1 MKKLLNTLYVTKPD
15 CYLSLDN
22 EAVCVRKDDDI
33 LLRVPLL
40 NLEGIVTLGFTGASP
55 ALMRECASR
64 NIALTFLTAG
74 GRFQATIVGESKGN
88 VTLRKEQYRIS
99 DDEKRSLSY
108 AEKFIFGKIYNA
120 KWVLE
125 RAARDYP
132 LRIDTD
138 TINKAAAALTDA
150 YKRSLSCADLD
161 ELRGVEGA
169 AATVYF
175 GEFDHLLLQ
184 NKNTFTFNGRNRRP
198 PLDPVNAMLSFAYTL
213 LEHDCRSALESVGL
227 DAYVGF
233 LHRDRPG
240 RASLALDLIEEFRS
254 VIADRFVITLIN
266 RKEIKAEDFEHSA
279 SGAILLKDDARKTFL
294 NAWQQHKNESIT
306 HPFLNEKLE
315 WGLVPYAQA
324 LLLSRTIRG
333 DLEAYPPF
341 LWK

>member
-1 MKKLLNTLYVTKPD
+1 MRKLLNTLYVTKPD

-22 EAVCVRKDDDI
+22 EAVCVKKDEEI

-55 ALMRECASR
+55 ALMRECAKR
-64 NIALTFLTAG
+64 NITLTFLSSN
-74 GRFQATIVGESKGN
+74 GRFQAAIIGESKGN
-88 VTLRKEQYRIS
+88 VLIRKEQYRIS
-99 DDEKRSLSY
+99 DNEKRSLDY

-125 RAARDYP
+125 RASRDYP
-132 LRIDTD
+132 LRIDTES
-138 TINKAAAALTDA
+138 IKESAAALTDA
-150 YKRSLSCADLD
+150 YKRSMSCSDLD

-175 GEFDHLLLQ
+175 NEFDNLILQ
-184 NKNTFTFNGRNRRP
+184 NKVTFKFNGRNRRP

-213 LEHDCRSALESVGL
+213 LEHDCRAALETVGL

-254 VIADRFVITLIN
+254 VIADRFVLTLIN
-266 RKEIKAEDFEHSA
+266 RKEIKPEDFEQAA
-279 SGAILLKDDARKTFL
+279 SGAVVLKDAARKTFL
-294 NAWQQHKNESIT
+294 NAWQEHKNETIT
-306 HPFLNEKLE
+306 HPFLKEKIE
-315 WGLVPYAQA
+315 WGLVPYSQA
-324 LLLSRTIRG
+324 LLLSRAIRG
-333 DLEAYPPF
+333 DIEAYPPF

>member
-1 MKKLLNTLYVTKPD
+1 MRKLLNTLYVSKPD
-15 CYLSLDN
+15 CYLSLEN
-22 EAVCVRKDDDI
+22 EAVCVRRDDET

-40 NLEGIVTLGFTGASP
+40 NLEGIVTLGYTGASP

-64 NIALTFLTAG
+64 NITLTFLSAS
-74 GRFQATIVGESKGN
+74 GRFQAAIIGESKGN
-88 VTLRKEQYRIS
+88 VSLRKEQYRIS
-99 DDEKRSLSY
+99 DDESRSLFY
-108 AEKFIFGKIYNA
+108 ADKFIFGKIYNS

-125 RAARDYP
+125 RAARDYA
-132 LRIDTD
+132 LRLDIDAIKEATGHM
-138 TINKAAAALTDA
+138 TDA
-150 YKRSLSCADLD
+150 LKRTLLCTDLE

-175 GEFDHLLLQ
+175 GELNNLILQ
-184 NKNTFTFNGRNRRP
+184 NKETFNFSGRNRRP

-213 LEHDCRSALESVGL
+213 LEHDCRAALETVGL

-266 RKEIKAEDFEHSA
+266 RKEIKPEDFEKAA
-279 SGAILLKDDARKTFL
+279 SGAVILKDAARKNFL
-294 NAWQQHKNESIT
+294 NAWQEHKNETIT
-306 HPFLNEKLE
+306 HPFLKEKIE
-315 WGLVPYAQA
+315 WGLVPYTQA
-324 LLLSRTIRG
+324 LLLARTIRG
-333 DLEAYPPF
+333 DIEAYPPF

>member
-1 MKKLLNTLYVTKPD
+1 
-15 CYLSLDN
+15 
-22 EAVCVRKDDDI
+22 
-33 LLRVPLL
+33 
-40 NLEGIVTLGFTGASP
+40 
-55 ALMRECASR
+55 
-64 NIALTFLTAG
+64 
-74 GRFQATIVGESKGN
+74 
-88 VTLRKEQYRIS
+88 
-99 DDEKRSLSY
+99 LSY

-138 TINKAAAALTDA
+138 AVNNAASELTEA

-175 GEFDHLLLQ
+175 GEFNNLILQ
-184 NKNTFTFNGRNRRP
+184 NKEKFTFKGRNRRP

-213 LEHDCRSALESVGL
+213 LEHDCRAALETVGL

-240 RASLALDLIEEFRS
+240 RASLALDLIEELRG
-254 VIADRFVITLIN
+254 VVADRFVITLIN
-266 RKEIKAEDFEHSA
+266 RKEVKADDFEQAA
-279 SGAILLKDDARKTFL
+279 SGAVVLKDAARKTFL
-294 NAWQQHKNESIT
+294 NAWQQHKTETIT
-306 HPFLNEKLE
+306 HPFLKEKLE
-315 WGLVPYAQA
+315 WGLVPYSQA

-333 DLEAYPPF
+333 DIEAYPPF

>member
-1 MKKLLNTLYVTKPD
+1 MKRLLNTLYVSKPD
-15 CYLSLDN
+15 CYLSLEN
-22 EAVCVRKDDDI
+22 EAVCVRKDDETI
-33 LLRVPLL
+33 LRVPLL
-40 NLEGIVTLGFTGASP
+40 NLEGIITLGYTGASP
-55 ALMRECASR
+55 ALMNECAKR
-64 NIALTFLTAG
+64 NIALTFLSAN

-99 DDEKRSLSY
+99 DDEKRSLGY

-138 TINKAAAALTDA
+138 TVKDAAAELTEA
-150 YKRSLSCADLD
+150 YKRSLSCSDLD

-175 GEFDHLLLQ
+175 GEFNNLILQ
-184 NKNTFTFNGRNRRP
+184 NKDTFNFNCRNRRP

-213 LEHDCRSALESVGL
+213 LEHDCRAALEAVGL

-266 RKEIKAEDFEHSA
+266 RKEIKSEDFEKGA
-279 SGAILLKDDARKTFL
+279 SGAVVLKDAARKAFL
-294 NAWQQHKNESIT
+294 NAWQQHKTETIT
-306 HPFLNEKLE
+306 HPFLKEKLE
-315 WGLVPYAQA
+315 WGLVPYSQA

-333 DLEAYPPF
+333 DIDAYPPF